1 MGLLAAGSSSLSY
14 QDQTEE
20 EESLC
25 CLKAPQ
31 CSLVDMHTWMNAHT
45 QTHMRTHV
53 NMAYIKHMQDE
64 PHTHIQTVASCTC
77 ASTNAIEMLMPE
89 DKRDGKSREMG
100 NLPDLSTLHNSYTK
114 EEVQCKAQRPPSVF
128 HLKLAVV
135 FKCRHSI
142 RQCWLHNKVNIQ
154 WTQWQKKKKGY
165 RKTARFW

>member
-1 MGLLAAGSSSLSY
+1 MSSSWHQAKKSEVLIFFFFSSHVALRMGLLAAGSSSLSY

-45 QTHMRTHV
+45 QTHMHTHV

-89 DKRDGKSREMG
+89 DKRDGKSARPFNPAQFIHKRG
-100 NLPDLSTLHNSYTK
+100 STVQSSTSAISLSS
-114 EEVQCKAQRPPSVF
+114 EISCCV
-128 HLKLAVV
+128 
-135 FKCRHSI
+135 
-142 RQCWLHNKVNIQ
+142 
-154 WTQWQKKKKGY
+154 
-165 RKTARFW
+165 